1 MSNSEPSP
9 NELRR
14 WADSLRKIAGREEA
28 RAAALRLCTIEHSNS
43 IDTFRQN
50 KQLTKRADQ
59 HDKNARLLRKAAEK
73 GGDDGKP

>member
-28 RAAALRLCTIEHSNS
+28 RAAALRQATVNCHDSIEA
-43 IDTFRQN
+43 FRQN
-50 KQLTKRADQ
+50 KPLIKRADQ
-59 HDKNARLLRKAAEK
+59 HAKNAKLLKAAAEK
-73 GGDDGKP
+73 GGDGE